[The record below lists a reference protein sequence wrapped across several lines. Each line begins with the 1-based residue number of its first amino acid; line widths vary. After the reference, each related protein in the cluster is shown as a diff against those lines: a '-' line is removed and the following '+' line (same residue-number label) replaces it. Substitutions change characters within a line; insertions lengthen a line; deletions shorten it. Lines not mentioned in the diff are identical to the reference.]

1 LGLIPNVL
9 IACLESGSF
18 DDVHVGGEK
27 FRQFVL
33 EPELIDQRS
42 AGEEVDEKID
52 VTGGGVVA
60 AGKAP
65 EDGDDCG
72 PVLRLCG
79 TCGP

>member
-1 LGLIPNVL
+1 MLV
-9 IACLESGSF
+9 ACLESSSS

-27 FRQFVL
+27 FPQFVL